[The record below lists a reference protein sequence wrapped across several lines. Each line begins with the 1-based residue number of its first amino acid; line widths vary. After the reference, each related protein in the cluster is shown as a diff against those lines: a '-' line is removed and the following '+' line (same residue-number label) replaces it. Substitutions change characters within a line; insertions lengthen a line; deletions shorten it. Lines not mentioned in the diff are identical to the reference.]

1 MTRALRSIALK
12 HIRPAH
18 SSQAGRP
25 LLPVTHA
32 VDARTAA
39 QRLRTFVLKRQQMP
53 TEREL
58 DTAIFWR
65 FSLEDLR
72 AIGLDN
78 EIVEGISR
86 LLAPAG
92 AASDRA
98 EELLGG

>member
-1 MTRALRSIALK
+1 MTRALIVTALA
-12 HIRPAH
+12 HSRPAH

-39 QRLRTFVLKRQQMP
+39 QRLRTWLKRQQMP

-86 LLAPAG
+86 LLDPAG